1 MLNATFLWNQALDVT
16 FSLRDKNDVAK
27 SKGDIT
33 RFKLFLTD
41 KRFLNTE
48 TEFLIDQ
55 ARIFLVC
62 SSREKQINNSVSTSV
77 PLYIYIVC
85 CCFLQDDGK
94 QELLSLI
101 EDAKKRSKSAMN
113 EIDAYY
119 TYRSK
124 QYRNANLDMKPV
136 ITSSN
141 AYLVALR
148 DEIKNDPSIVSAS
161 QNV

>member
-1 MLNATFLWNQALDVT
+1 MLNATIVWNRALDVT
-16 FSLRDKNDVAK
+16 LNLRDKNDVRK
-27 SKGDIT
+27 SKGDIL
-33 RFKLFLTD
+33 RFKLLLSD
-41 KRFLNTE
+41 KRFLNTD

-55 ARIFLVC
+55 AKVFLVC
-62 SSREKQINNSVSTSV
+62 PSRQKKWRKKLVGIELLWTYC
-77 PLYIYIVC
+77 L
-85 CCFLQDDGK
+85 FFQDDGK

-101 EDAKKRSKSAMN
+101 EDAKRRSKSAMN
-113 EIDAYY
+113 EIGAQY
-119 TYRSK
+119 THRSK

-148 DEIKNDPSIVSAS
+148 EEIKNDPSIVSAS

>member
-62 SSREKQINNSVSTSV
+62 SSMEKQINNSVSTSV
-77 PLYIYIVC
+77 RLYIYC
-85 CCFLQDDGK
+85 
-94 QELLSLI
+94 LLLF
-101 EDAKKRSKSAMN
+101 
-113 EIDAYY
+113 
-119 TYRSK
+119 
-124 QYRNANLDMKPV
+124 
-136 ITSSN
+136 SSG
-141 AYLVALR
+141 
-148 DEIKNDPSIVSAS
+148 
-161 QNV
+161 

>member
-1 MLNATFLWNQALDVT
+1 
-16 FSLRDKNDVAK
+16 
-27 SKGDIT
+27 
-33 RFKLFLTD
+33 
-41 KRFLNTE
+41 
-48 TEFLIDQ
+48 
-55 ARIFLVC
+55 
-62 SSREKQINNSVSTSV
+62 
-77 PLYIYIVC
+77 
-85 CCFLQDDGK
+85 
-94 QELLSLI
+94 
-101 EDAKKRSKSAMN
+101 MN
-113 EIDAYY
+113 EIDAHY